1 MIQST
6 ACMRQFKANADLSG
20 IFLIDWLA
28 ADNNKTRHI
37 LVIMTDIFCKNRKP
51 VEITCRKDQRLL

>member
-6 ACMRQFKANADLSG
+6 ACMRQFKAYTDLSG

-28 ADNNKTRHI
+28 ADNNKNASHSGHYDRYF
-37 LVIMTDIFCKNRKP
+37 LQEQKGP
-51 VEITCRKDQRLL
+51 